1 LILEA
6 DSTQR
11 ELQEELLDLCR
22 AVEKAAQNAED
33 TAPGGRAESKV
44 LSLLEQTE
52 NLVASAA
59 VLKRV
64 QAVRMFRP
72 LKNHSCP
79 KVREA
84 VEEIL
89 AQWKDTLNC

>member
-1 LILEA
+1 
-6 DSTQR
+6 
-11 ELQEELLDLCR
+11 
-22 AVEKAAQNAED
+22 VEKAAKNAED

-52 NLVASAA
+52 NLVASATI
-59 VLKRV
+59 LKRV
-64 QAVRMFRP
+64 QAVKMFRP
-72 LKNHSCP
+72 LKNHSCQ

-89 AQWKDTLNC
+89 AQWKDTLSC